1 MWLVSLRDGKF
12 GHTAHRD
19 EATRTRRQR
28 RGDNVR
34 KPRDTKMT
42 PSAPPAGPSPT
53 HRGPWPGSPVGQQPF
68 TGETL
73 ALSLKRGRKRPEE
86 TVLLTDR
93 LPSRTP
99 CVRLPLAPP
108 SPRGL
113 RWNLSSPTPGGV
125 SPSPRSVLGRSHA
138 STAAAHWPTWPS
150 RCEATSPRTLVLF
163 QAQGSL
169 SQEGA
174 GASASLLP
182 AGAMLYHS
190 PAVPSPRECLEGQ
203 RRPG

>member
-28 RGDNVR
+28 RRDNVR

-42 PSAPPAGPSPT
+42 PSAPPAIPSPT
-53 HRGPWPGSPVGQQPF
+53 QRGPWPGSPVGQQPF

-73 ALSLKRGRKRPEE
+73 ALSLGAGPKAPRGNCASH
-86 TVLLTDR
+86 R

-113 RWNLSSPTPGGV
+113 RWNLSPPRPGGV

-138 STAAAHWPTWPS
+138 STAATHWPTWPS
-150 RCEATSPRTLVLF
+150 RCKATGPRTLVLF
-163 QAQGSL
+163 QAQDSL

-174 GASASLLP
+174 GAWASLLP